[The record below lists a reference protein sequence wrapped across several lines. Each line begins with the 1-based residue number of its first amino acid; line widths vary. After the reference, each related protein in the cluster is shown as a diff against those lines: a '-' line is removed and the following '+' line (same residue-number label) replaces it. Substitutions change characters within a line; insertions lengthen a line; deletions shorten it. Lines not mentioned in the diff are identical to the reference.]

1 MSVSLSSI
9 LNIAT
14 SGLEVAQTGLNTVS
28 NNISNVNTAGYVRE
42 VVNQQSVAVG
52 GQGIGVSV
60 ADIAR
65 TTNAYL
71 EAANQK
77 ATADGSSASVSSS
90 YLDQASSLFGDP
102 TSASS
107 FFGQLDSVFSAF
119 STLSSSPSAT
129 AQAAAVGQVSQ
140 FLSASQSIG
149 ASLGQLSGQADSQ
162 ITSDVGTVNGL
173 LSQISKLNSS
183 ISQAT
188 VSGQDATGA
197 QNQQSALITQLS
209 GLMNVTV
216 SPTSTG
222 GVTVKASDGTV
233 LAGDQGA
240 ATLSYD
246 GSGAMGQVQLTPVGG
261 GATQVL
267 GARLTSGELAGLVDL
282 RNTQLP
288 SITGQLAELTSQTAA
303 TLNQVSNSYSSVPA
317 PSTLTGRNT
326 GMDLAT
332 DVSNFTGK
340 TTVGVVNGSGVLQT
354 GVAIDFSAGT
364 MTVGGGAPVSFTPSS
379 FLSTL
384 NSQLGG
390 AATASF
396 SNGALSISAAGGGS
410 GVVIADDAAT
420 PAAKAGQGFSQFF
433 GLNDLVSGA
442 PDYDTGLT
450 VASASGYP
458 AGQSISFNLAG
469 ADGSAL
475 KTVTVQTPSGGAMSD
490 LLGALNSPHHR
501 RGALR
506 RLPARRQG
514 RARLHAHGRVGR
526 QPVGDERPDR
536 EYGDGRVDDGAVR
549 ARSGGAQ
556 RGGRGAGGA
565 QRHRGGHLQAADLR
579 GRPDGQGRDAGAGVG
594 RHLGGGCVCD
604 GRPGQRRLRCG
615 GRGGGEH
622 VHAVRLCVQPR
633 RGHRHQGVRRR
644 HRGDQRVLHRHRDR
658 LAPEFGGGRQRGPG
672 DDLAYH
678 LPAGLQRL
686 GPPDLGDPGDVH
698 RADGHFEQLGA
709 SMMSPISTAALFGS
723 LQSNIGAT
731 QTQVA
736 TYSNEVASQKIATS
750 LAGYGGSAGAL
761 TALNSLFVAAWRV
774 CEQR

>member
-140 FLSASQSIG
+140 FLSSSQSIS

-162 ITSDVGTVNGL
+162 ITRDVGTVNGL

-197 QNQQSALITQLS
+197 QNQQSALISQLS

-216 SPTSTG
+216 SPTATG

-240 ATLSYD
+240 ASLSYD

-282 RNTQLP
+282 RNTELP
-288 SITGQLAELTSQTAA
+288 SITGQLGELTRQAA
-303 TLNQVSNSYSSVPA
+303 STLNTVSNGYSSVPA
-317 PSTLTGRNT
+317 PSTLTGRDT

-332 DVSNFTGK
+332 DVSNFTGR
-340 TTVGVVNGSGVLQT
+340 TTVGVVNGS
-354 GVAIDFSAGT
+354 ACCRPAW
-364 MTVGGGAPVSFTPSS
+364 PS
-379 FLSTL
+379 T
-384 NSQLGG
+384 
-390 AATASF
+390 
-396 SNGALSISAAGGGS
+396 
-410 GVVIADDAAT
+410 
-420 PAAKAGQGFSQFF
+420 
-433 GLNDLVSGA
+433 
-442 PDYDTGLT
+442 
-450 VASASGYP
+450 
-458 AGQSISFNLAG
+458 
-469 ADGSAL
+469 
-475 KTVTVQTPSGGAMSD
+475 
-490 LLGALNSPHHR
+490 SP
-501 RGALR
+501 
-506 RLPARRQG
+506 
-514 RARLHAHGRVGR
+514 
-526 QPVGDERPDR
+526 
-536 EYGDGRVDDGAVR
+536 
-549 ARSGGAQ
+549 
-556 RGGRGAGGA
+556 
-565 QRHRGGHLQAADLR
+565 
-579 GRPDGQGRDAGAGVG
+579 
-594 RHLGGGCVCD
+594 
-604 GRPGQRRLRCG
+604 
-615 GRGGGEH
+615 
-622 VHAVRLCVQPR
+622 
-633 RGHRHQGVRRR
+633 
-644 HRGDQRVLHRHRDR
+644 
-658 LAPEFGGGRQRGPG
+658 RGP
-672 DDLAYH
+672 
-678 LPAGLQRL
+678 
-686 GPPDLGDPGDVH
+686 
-698 RADGHFEQLGA
+698 
-709 SMMSPISTAALFGS
+709 
-723 LQSNIGAT
+723 
-731 QTQVA
+731 
-736 TYSNEVASQKIATS
+736 
-750 LAGYGGSAGAL
+750 
-761 TALNSLFVAAWRV
+761 
-774 CEQR
+774 